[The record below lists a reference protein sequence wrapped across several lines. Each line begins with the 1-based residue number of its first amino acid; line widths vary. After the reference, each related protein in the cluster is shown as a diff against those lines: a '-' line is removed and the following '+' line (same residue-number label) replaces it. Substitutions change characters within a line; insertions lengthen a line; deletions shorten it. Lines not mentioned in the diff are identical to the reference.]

1 MTVLN
6 KINEILYFADPMKTG
21 CIENRLEDE
30 YFVEAVA
37 IDHQLQL
44 DENSD
49 IETIKSSV
57 KYVFELFFWEE
68 CLSDCDIEEIA
79 KEIEFVI

>member
-6 KINEILYFADPMKTG
+6 KIKEILYFADPMKTG

-30 YFVEAVA
+30 YIVEAVV
-37 IDHQLQL
+37 INHQL

-57 KYVFELFFWEE
+57 KSAFETFFWEE

>member
-1 MTVLN
+1 MIEGLSPSEIALGTALIAAGVAWGIAKATV
-6 KINEILYFADPMKTG
+6 
-21 CIENRLEDE
+21 
-30 YFVEAVA
+30 
-37 IDHQLQL
+37 HQCQT
-44 DENSD
+44 D